1 MSRSSL
7 LRRVLQDFLLSVCA
21 RVYYQ
26 RAAPE
31 AAFPRLV
38 FDLPN
43 SFDDGQFEVYRLEV
57 DGWDDSSDTSVLED
71 LMAAVDGDGD
81 MESPTGLHRKVLS
94 TDDLTATVFR
104 ESRLSLIDDD
114 ERLRRRQ
121 YVYAVKVYKG

>member
-7 LRRVLQDFLLSVCA
+7 LRAALQDLLLTACP

-26 RAAPE
+26 RAAPDAE
-31 AAFPRLV
+31 YPRLV

-57 DGWDDSSDTSVLED
+57 DGWDDTADTAALEA

-81 MESPTGLHRKVLS
+81 HAAPTGLHRRVLS
-94 TDDLTATVFR
+94 VGDLTATIYR
-104 ESRLSLIDDD
+104 ESRLSLVDDD

-121 YVYAVKVYKG
+121 YVYTVKVYKG